1 MSALRWDAGW
11 RETSW
16 AQLDGDWDMVVIGG
30 GITGAGVLR
39 AAVRSGLRALLLE
52 RADFAQ
58 GASSRSTQLVHG
70 GLRYLAQG
78 HLRVTRDAVHSR
90 DCLLRE
96 APGLVTPLPFLLP
109 LRAGRPRESVT
120 NAAVLTLY
128 EALAGRAGRL
138 RMSTGEALMLA
149 PALNRKD
156 LRGGLRYLEARTDDA
171 RLVMRVLREAVAM
184 GALALNAVAVTDV
197 VFTRG
202 RVCGVRVVDR
212 PTGHTGE
219 VRADVIVNA
228 TGAWADDLRGQVGG
242 SPRMRPVG
250 GSHLVFPG
258 WRFPLAPGVN
268 VRSPRDGRY
277 VSVFPWEGATVV
289 GTTDVE
295 VGRLVEEPSITAD
308 EVSYLLECVCAA
320 FPTLELTEA
329 DVLSTW
335 SGVRPIVSSGAR
347 SSADELREHVVG
359 DESGLLTVTGGK
371 LTTFEVAARQVLR
384 AAAPHL
390 QQRRLPRPTT
400 APQPPGAPPPA
411 SDDTGLRLN
420 GRHGREA
427 GDLLSDARPDERSRI
442 PGTPTTW
449 AEVRWSARNEAL
461 TSISDL
467 MLRRTRL
474 GLLLPGGGESVL
486 DSVME
491 ICREELGWDAVR
503 ADQERRR
510 YLAEM
515 SRTHSIPPRTGTNAL
530 NTTRTDSSV
539 TGEGPSRSPSA

>member
-1 MSALRWDAGW
+1 MSALRWDTSW

-16 AQLDGDWDMVVIGG
+16 DRLDGPWDIVVIGG

-39 AAVRSGLRALLLE
+39 AAARSGLHALLLE

-78 HLRVTRDAVHSR
+78 HPRVTRDAVHSR
-90 DCLLRE
+90 ERLLRE

-120 NAAVLTLY
+120 NLAALTFY

-138 RMSTGEALMLA
+138 RVSTSDVLMLA
-149 PALNRKD
+149 PALD
-156 LRGGLRYLEARTDDA
+156 PEGLRGGLRYLEARTDDA

-197 VFTRG
+197 VFAKG

-212 PTGHTGE
+212 ATGRTGE
-219 VRADVIVNA
+219 VRAGVIVNA
-228 TGAWADDLRGQVGG
+228 TGAWADHLRRQVGG

-258 WRFPLAPGVN
+258 WRFPLALGVN
-268 VRSPRDGRY
+268 VRAPRDGRY

-289 GTTDVE
+289 GTTDVD
-295 VGRLVEEPSITAD
+295 VGRLVDEPSITAD
-308 EVSYLLECVCAA
+308 EVTYLLECVSDA
-320 FPTLELTEA
+320 FPRLALTEA

-347 SSADELREHVVG
+347 SSADELRENVVG

-371 LTTFEVAARQVLR
+371 LTTFEVAARQVMR

-390 QQRRLPRPTT
+390 RYGRGARPTT
-400 APQPPGAPPPA
+400 GPRAPDTPAPPG
-411 SDDTGLRLN
+411 DDQGLRLN
-420 GRHGREA
+420 GRYGREA
-427 GDLLSDARPDERSRI
+427 GDILADTRPDERSRI

-449 AEVRWSARNEAL
+449 AEIRWSAQNEAV
-461 TSISDL
+461 TSIADL

-474 GLLLPGGGESVL
+474 GLLLPDGGERVLGSVL
-486 DSVME
+486 E
-491 ICREELGWDAVR
+491 ICHEELGWDAVR
-503 ADQERRR
+503 ADQERSR
-510 YLAEM
+510 YLAEVR
-515 SRTHSIPPRTGTNAL
+515 RTHSIPPHTGQT
-530 NTTRTDSSV
+530 
-539 TGEGPSRSPSA
+539 PSAPAEPAPA

>member
-1 MSALRWDAGW
+1 MNALRWDERW

-16 AQLDGDWDMVVIGG
+16 ARLDGPWDMVVVGG

-39 AAVRSGLRALLLE
+39 AAARSGLRALLLE
-52 RADFAQ
+52 RADFSQ
-58 GASSRSTQLVHG
+58 GASSRSSQLVHG

-78 HLRVTRDAVHSR
+78 HLGVTRDAVHARES
-90 DCLLRE
+90 LLRE

-109 LRAGRPRESVT
+109 LRADRPREIVT
-120 NAAVLTLY
+120 NRAALTLY

-138 RMSTGEALMLA
+138 GLSTGEVLMLA
-149 PALNRKD
+149 PALDRKG

-171 RLVMRVLREAVAM
+171 RLVMRVLREAVAL
-184 GALALNAVAVTDV
+184 GALAMNAVAVTDV
-197 VFTRG
+197 VSARG

-212 PTGHTGE
+212 PTGRTGE
-219 VRADVIVNA
+219 VRADVVVNA
-228 TGAWADDLRGQVGG
+228 TGAWADDLRRQVGE

-289 GTTDVE
+289 GTTDVD

-308 EVSYLLECVCAA
+308 EVAYLLECVAAA
-320 FPTLELTEA
+320 FPTLGLTEA

-359 DESGLLTVTGGK
+359 DEGGLLTATGGK
-371 LTTFEVAARQVLR
+371 LTTFEVAARHVLR

-390 QQRRLPRPTT
+390 QHGRDPRLTAAPRPSD
-400 APQPPGAPPPA
+400 APPPPA
-411 SDDTGLRLN
+411 GDVGLRIS

-427 GDLLSDARPDERSRI
+427 GAVLGVARPGERSRI
-442 PGTPTTW
+442 AGTATTW
-449 AEVRWSARNEAL
+449 AEVRWSARNEAV
-461 TSISDL
+461 TSVGDL

-474 GLLLPGGGESVL
+474 GLLLPGGGEQVLGSVL
-486 DSVME
+486 E
-491 ICREELGWDAVR
+491 ICREELGWDAAR
-503 ADQERRR
+503 ADLERTRYAAKVRR
-510 YLAEM
+510 DY
-515 SRTHSIPPRTGTNAL
+515 SVPPRAGTKAVSAAG
-530 NTTRTDSSV
+530 TDSSV
-539 TGEGPSRSPSA
+539 NGSGPSGSPSA

>member
-1 MSALRWDAGW
+1 MTALQWDTPW
-11 RETSW
+11 RETAWSR
-16 AQLDGDWDMVVIGG
+16 LDGPWDMVVIGG

-39 AAVRSGLRALLLE
+39 AAARSGLRALLLE
-52 RADFAQ
+52 RADFAH

-78 HLRVTRDAVHSR
+78 HVRVTRDAVHSR
-90 DCLLRE
+90 ERLLRQ

-109 LRAGRPRESVT
+109 LRTGRAREAVT
-120 NAAVLTLY
+120 NAAALRLY

-138 RMSTGEALMLA
+138 KVSTGEALMLA
-149 PALNRKD
+149 PALDRKE
-156 LRGGLRYLEARTDDA
+156 LRGALRYLEARTDDA
-171 RLVMRVLREAVAM
+171 RLVMRVLREAAAM
-184 GALALNAVAVTDV
+184 GALALNQVAVTDL
-197 VFTRG
+197 VFTKG

-212 PTGHTGE
+212 ASGRTGQ

-228 TGAWADDLRGQVGG
+228 TGAWADHLRGQVGG
-242 SPRMRPVG
+242 TPRMRPVG

-308 EVSYLLECVCAA
+308 EVTYLLECVNSA
-320 FPTLELTEA
+320 FPTLALTEA

-371 LTTFEVAARQVLR
+371 LTTFEVAARQVMR

-390 QQRRLPRPTT
+390 QRPRGPGAAA
-400 APQPPGAPPPA
+400 APPPPGAPPPPT
-411 SDDTGLRLN
+411 DDKGLRLS
-420 GRHGREA
+420 GRHGGEA
-427 GDLLSDARPDERSRI
+427 GELMAGAHPDERSRI

-449 AEVRWSARNEAL
+449 AEVRWSARNEAV
-461 TSISDL
+461 TSIGDL

-474 GLLLPGGGESVL
+474 GLLLPGGGERMLGSVI
-486 DSVME
+486 E
-491 ICREELGWDAVR
+491 ICRDELGWDGVR
-503 ADQERRR
+503 ADQERRL
-510 YLAEM
+510 YLTEVRR
-515 SRTHSIPPRTGTNAL
+515 SHSIPPRTSQTN
-530 NTTRTDSSV
+530 
-539 TGEGPSRSPSA
+539 SAPPAPAPA

>member
-1 MSALRWDAGW
+1 MNALRWDVEW
-11 RETSW
+11 REASW
-16 AQLDGDWDMVVIGG
+16 AQLDGPWDMVVIGG

-39 AAVRSGLRALLLE
+39 AAARSGCRALLLE
-52 RADFAQ
+52 RADFAH

-90 DCLLRE
+90 ERLLRE

-109 LRAGRPRESVT
+109 LRAGRPRERVT
-120 NAAVLTLY
+120 NVAALTLY

-138 RMSTGEALMLA
+138 KVPTSEVLMLA
-149 PALNRKD
+149 PALDRHG
-156 LRGGLRYLEARTDDA
+156 LRGGLRYAEARTDDA
-171 RLVMRVLREAVAM
+171 RLVMRVLREAVAL

-197 VFTRG
+197 VSTRG

-212 PTGHTGE
+212 PTGRTGE
-219 VRADVIVNA
+219 VRADVVVNA
-228 TGAWADDLRGQVGG
+228 TGAWADELRGQVGG

-289 GTTDVE
+289 GTTDVD

-308 EVSYLLECVCAA
+308 EVAYLLEGVSAA
-320 FPTLELTEA
+320 FPALELSEA

-347 SSADELREHVVG
+347 ASADELREHVVG
-359 DESGLLTVTGGK
+359 DEAGLLTVTGGK
-371 LTTFEVAARQVLR
+371 LTTFELAANEVLR

-390 QQRRLPRPTT
+390 QHGRGTRRT
-400 APQPPGAPPPA
+400 AAARAPGAPPPPA
-411 SDDTGLRLN
+411 DDKGLRLT

-427 GDLLSDARPDERSRI
+427 GDVLAGTRPGELSRI
-442 PGTPTTW
+442 AGTPTTW
-449 AEVRWSARNEAL
+449 AEVRWSARNEAV

-474 GLLLPGGGESVL
+474 GLLLPDGGDRVLGSVT
-486 DSVME
+486 E

-503 ADQERRR
+503 ADQERGRYVAEVRR
-510 YLAEM
+510 
-515 SRTHSIPPRTGTNAL
+515 SHSTPPRAGTDAASAAE
-530 NTTRTDSSV
+530 TDCNV
-539 TGEGPSRSPSA
+539 TGSGPGGPPSA

>member
-1 MSALRWDAGW
+1 MNALRWDAGW

-16 AQLDGDWDMVVIGG
+16 ARLDGPWDMVVIGG

-39 AAVRSGLRALLLE
+39 AAARSGLRALLLE
-52 RADFAQ
+52 RADFSQ

-78 HLRVTRDAVHSR
+78 HLRLTRESVHSR
-90 DCLLRE
+90 ERLLRE
-96 APGLVTPLPFLLP
+96 APGLVSPLPFLIP

-120 NAAVLTLY
+120 NFAALTLY
-128 EALAGRAGRL
+128 EGLAGRAGRL
-138 RMSTGEALMLA
+138 AVTTGEALTLA
-149 PALNRKD
+149 PALDRTG

-197 VFTRG
+197 VSTRG

-212 PTGHTGE
+212 PTGRTGE

-228 TGAWADDLRGQVGG
+228 TGAWADELRGQVGG

-289 GTTDVE
+289 GTTDVD
-295 VGRLVEEPSITAD
+295 VGHMVEEPSITAD
-308 EVSYLLECVCAA
+308 EVTYLLECVSAA
-320 FPTLELTEA
+320 FPTLALTEA

-347 SSADELREHVVG
+347 ASADELREHFVG

-371 LTTFEVAARQVLR
+371 LTTFEVAARRVLR

-390 QQRRLPRPTT
+390 QHRSDLRRTT
-400 APQPPGAPPPA
+400 APRPPGAPAPPA
-411 SDDTGLRLN
+411 DDKGLRLI
-420 GRHGREA
+420 GRHGGEA
-427 GDLLSDARPDERSRI
+427 GDLLAEARPDERIRI
-442 PGTPTTW
+442 PGTPTTGPLP
-449 AEVRWSARNEAL
+449 RWSARNEAV
-461 TSISDL
+461 TSIGDL

-474 GLLLPGGGESVL
+474 GLLLPGGGERVL
-486 DSVME
+486 GSVME
-491 ICREELGWDAVR
+491 ICREELGWDTVR
-503 ADQERRR
+503 ADRELRR
-510 YLAEM
+510 Y
-515 SRTHSIPPRTGTNAL
+515 
-530 NTTRTDSSV
+530 V
-539 TGEGPSRSPSA
+539 TEVSRSHSRPRSR